1 MQCEFYDN
9 KRIDFENI
17 VYLCIFFSKDRADE
31 YSWCAFSTIKNLQ
44 NIVRWRH
51 ILQAIYGL
59 YGWFLIS

>member
-44 NIVRWRH
+44 NIVR
-51 ILQAIYGL
+51 
-59 YGWFLIS
+59 